1 MKRPDHPIPV
11 DFLPRRVLKLP
22 GRLGL
27 TQAPGTWDG
36 EPLPAFRPEYG
47 RVAADLVALSQHH
60 GVQALLT
67 LQEQKELAEW
77 GLEEICEGAARLG
90 MESLWHPI
98 PDGRA
103 PGRPEEVEATVIRVV
118 ELLEAGK
125 TVAIHCLAGLGRSG
139 TIAAA
144 VLVRLGGRPGTA
156 IARVR
161 AARPGAIQ
169 TTEQVQFIWDYARFT
184 AMRSKGIDK
193 CSRSV

>member
-1 MKRPDHPIPV
+1 MPSHTQPPLPIPI
-11 DFLPRRVLKLP
+11 DFLPRRVLRLP

-36 EPLPAFRPEYG
+36 ELLPNVQRGNAQ
-47 RVAADLVALSQHH
+47 VAADLLALASIH

-67 LQEQKELAEW
+67 LQEEDELNEC
-77 GLEEICEGAARLG
+77 GLGGILGGALTLG
-90 MESLWHPI
+90 LESLWLPI

-103 PGRPEEVEATVIRVV
+103 PRLPGEVEETIERVV
-118 ELLEAGK
+118 ELLVAGK
-125 TVAIHCLAGLGRSG
+125 TVAIHCLGGLGRSG

-144 VLVRLGGRPGTA
+144 VLVRLGVRPGTA

-169 TTEQVQFIWDYARFT
+169 TSEQERFVWVF
-184 AMRSKGIDK
+184 ASSVA
-193 CSRSV
+193 SRERP

>member
-1 MKRPDHPIPV
+1 MKRPDHAIPV
-11 DFLPRRVLKLP
+11 DFVPRRVLKLP

-36 EPLPAFRPEYG
+36 EPLPSDQVAEG
-47 RVAADLVALSQHH
+47 QLAADLVALSEHH

-67 LQEQKELAEW
+67 LQEEDELEQC
-77 GLEEICEGAARLG
+77 GLGGLLG
-90 MESLWHPI
+90 GVLTLGIESLWFPI

-103 PGRPEEVEATVIRVV
+103 PVSPAEVEATIDRVV

-125 TVAIHCLAGLGRSG
+125 TVAIHCLGGLGRSG

-144 VLVRLGGRPGTA
+144 VLVKLGGRPGTA

-169 TTEQVQFIWDYARFT
+169 TNEQERFVWAYARFVT
-184 AMRSKGIDK
+184 
-193 CSRSV
+193 SRKEP

>member
-11 DFLPRRVLKLP
+11 DFLPRRVLELP

-27 TQAPGTWDG
+27 VQAPGTWDG
-36 EPLPAFRPEYG
+36 EPLPSD
-47 RVAADLVALSQHH
+47 RVAEGQLAADLVALSEHH

-67 LQEQKELAEW
+67 LQEQEELEQY
-77 GLEEICEGAARLG
+77 GLGGLLGGVLTLG
-90 MESLWHPI
+90 MESLWFPI

-103 PGRPEEVEATVIRVV
+103 PGSPAEVEATVDRVV
-118 ELLEAGK
+118 ALLEAGK
-125 TVAIHCLAGLGRSG
+125 TVAIHCLGGLGRSG

-169 TTEQVQFIWDYARFT
+169 TSEQERFVWAYARHV
-184 AMRSKGIDK
+184 ASKK
-193 CSRSV
+193 EK